1 MCSGGAKGQQ
11 QARSLKAPAPPQ
23 QFPTLSG
30 ATKNLNRNPMS
41 RSESERRNPDL
52 TIRNVQEVG
61 SGEVCVP

>member
-1 MCSGGAKGQQ
+1 MVLQ
-11 QARSLKAPAPPQ
+11 KAGSRPGLSKLPVPPQ

-41 RSESERRNPDL
+41 RSESERRNPAL

-61 SGEVCVP
+61 GGEVCVP